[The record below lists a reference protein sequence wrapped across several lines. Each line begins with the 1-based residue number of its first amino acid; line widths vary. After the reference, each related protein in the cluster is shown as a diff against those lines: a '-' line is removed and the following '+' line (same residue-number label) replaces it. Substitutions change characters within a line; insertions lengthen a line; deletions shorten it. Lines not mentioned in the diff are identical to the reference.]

1 MFTRTAPHAEKV
13 TSVPGST
20 PAERPRKAAVS
31 EGRPDFLKMVV
42 AMLDA
47 HISRV
52 DYFDTPG
59 GDEVIK
65 LLRRARAHRE
75 KSHHEVPARAGAVGE
90 QRSTVSAER

>member
-1 MFTRTAPHAEKV
+1 MFTRIAPHAEKV

-31 EGRPDFLKMVV
+31 EGRPDYLKMVV

-59 GDEVIK
+59 GDELMK
-65 LLRRARAHRE
+65 LLRRARAHR
-75 KSHHEVPARAGAVGE
+75 KIHEEPARAGAGGE
-90 QRSTVSAER
+90 QRSPGSAGR

>member
-1 MFTRTAPHAEKV
+1 MFTRTASHAEKV
-13 TSVPGST
+13 ASAPSPT
-20 PAERPRKAAVS
+20 PAERPRKAAES
-31 EGRPDFLKMVV
+31 EGRPDYLKMVV

-59 GDEVIK
+59 GDELKK

-75 KSHHEVPARAGAVGE
+75 THEEPART
-90 QRSTVSAER
+90 RS